1 MPPLNPY
8 LPDAVVVAKIRSIVR
23 WAAKQRNEEF
33 DEYINQAIVTCHT
46 TIQSWDP
53 VKGMSFYDYIKRHV
67 WRSAMTH
74 FKRNNSSVRATP
86 ADILAIQ
93 SGEGSSQ
100 QRSSCSLDDA
110 GAVERVLEGLS
121 EREREVLTLFARG
134 INQTQIASLLG
145 ISRQAVQQTIARV
158 RKRSETQN
166 RKD

>member
-33 DEYINQAIVTCHT
+33 DEYINQAIATCHT
-46 TIQSWDP
+46 TIRSWDP
-53 VKGMSFYDYIKRHV
+53 AKGMSFYDYIKRHV

-93 SGEGSSQ
+93 SDEGSSQ
-100 QRSSCSLDDA
+100 QRSIDDA
-110 GAVERVLEGLS
+110 GVVERVLEGLS